1 MMSGVYHIHF
11 RFLAHHIPPFKSK
24 MYLPDISFKAHTDRS
39 IGWGL
44 TRYWGRASLAKGK
57 RVSRFG
63 LSVSL
68 SDNCQVRMRAHATIS
83 NPSIHSSSLIVN

>member
-1 MMSGVYHIHF
+1 MGIW
-11 RFLAHHIPPFKSK
+11 LI
-24 MYLPDISFKAHTDRS
+24 LTGQLGGGLQG
-39 IGWGL
+39 IG
-44 TRYWGRASLAKGK
+44 GRASLAKGK